1 MLQFIRSKAGSLIVK
16 ILFVLLIA
24 CFGLWGVGDFIRQ
37 LPNDTAVITVGSTKI
52 KPPEIQAGIARGI
65 DAMKPYFGGNI
76 DRSQARQ
83 LGIVD
88 RAVNEL
94 IDQSLIDQEID
105 RLQLTVGDEQIA
117 ETIQQDPTFHGKDGQ
132 FDRELLDGLL
142 AEHKLNETQ
151 YMAML
156 HHQVPRQ
163 GLLQVVAANARTPN
177 ALAAML
183 YRKRAE
189 KRAVDY
195 VFLDGSGLS
204 TIAKPTEKQLA
215 DFYKQNLSSF
225 TAPEYRRVTIL
236 TLTTADV
243 INQVTVSEDKLQDY
257 YQQNLEEFSKPE
269 TRDVSHMLL
278 PDEASAKLAESAL
291 KSGKTFEEVAKTV
304 AHQDPDTLKL
314 GVITRQM
321 LPSDL
326 AGPAFSMTPGTSSA
340 PIKTQFGWSIVRIN
354 AVAPAHVVSYAD
366 AKAQVIREAKASAA
380 NDALYQLSNRVEDAI
395 AAGADLAAIAQQ
407 FSLKPQTIEAIDAA
421 GKGPDGMPLM
431 TLPVDNPSLT
441 KLVFQ
446 STQGQLSPLTQSKD
460 GKSFVVRVDGIIP
473 ATPKPY
479 DKVKTEVA
487 KAWTAA
493 QHDQLTADEAA
504 ALARAATP
512 KSALAEIAKGK
523 HLVVS
528 TTQAFARDDSGA
540 ASPLPAE
547 MIARVFTL
555 KAGESASAAG
565 SLNGKPGQFVVQL
578 SAIRTPNPG
587 SNPGEVSELGQQVT
601 KQLSGEL
608 LQAFNNSLRN
618 HFPVKINQ
626 TALDAIN

>member
-52 KPPEIQAGIARGI
+52 KPPEIQAGIERGI
-65 DAMKPYFGGNI
+65 DAMKPYFGGTI

-94 IDQSLIDQEID
+94 IDQSLMDQEID
-105 RLQLTVGDEQIA
+105 RLQLTVGDDQIA
-117 ETIQQDPTFHGKDGQ
+117 DIIRQDPTFHGKDGQ
-132 FDRELLDGLL
+132 FDRDLLDGLL
-142 AEHKLNETQ
+142 AEHKLNESQ

-156 HHQVPRQ
+156 HRQVPRQ
-163 GLLQVVAANARTPN
+163 SLLQVVAANARSPN

-195 VFLDGSGLS
+195 VFLDGSGLPPV
-204 TIAKPTEKQLA
+204 AKPTDKQLE

-225 TAPEYRRVTIL
+225 TAPEYRRVTVL

-243 INQVTVSEDKLQDY
+243 INQVTVSDDKLQDY
-257 YQQNLEEFSKPE
+257 YQQNLEEFSKQE

-278 PDEASAKLAESAL
+278 PDEASAKLAQAAL
-291 KSGKTFEEVAKTV
+291 KAGKSFEEVAKTI

-314 GVITRQM
+314 GAITRQM
-321 LPSDL
+321 LPGDL
-326 AGPAFSMTPGTSSA
+326 AGPAFSTPPGKTSA
-340 PIKTQFGWSIVRIN
+340 PIKTQFGWSIVKIN
-354 AVAPAHVVSYAD
+354 AVTPAHVVSYAD
-366 AKAQVIREAKASAA
+366 AKAQVSREAKASAA

-407 FSLKPQTIEAIDAA
+407 FSLKPQTIEAIDAT
-421 GKGPDGMPLM
+421 GKGPDGLPVPA
-431 TLPVDNPSLT
+431 LPVDTASLT

-446 STQGQLSPLTQSKD
+446 STQGQLSPLTQSQD
-460 GKSFVVRVDGIIP
+460 GKSFVVRVDGVIP

-479 DKVKTEVA
+479 EKVKAEVA
-487 KAWTAA
+487 TAWTAA
-493 QHDQLTADEAA
+493 QRDRQIADQAA

-512 KSALAEIAKGK
+512 KSALADIARGR
-523 HLVVS
+523 HLAIA
-528 TTQAFARDDSGA
+528 TTQAFARDDSAA
-540 ASPLPAE
+540 ASPLPGD
-547 MIARVFTL
+547 MIARIFTL
-555 KAGESASAAG
+555 KPGESTSAAG
-565 SLNGKPGQFVVQL
+565 SLGGKPGQFVVQL
-578 SAIRTPNPG
+578 SAIRSPNPA

-608 LQAFNNSLRN
+608 LQAFNNSLRT

-626 TALDAIN
+626 PALDAIN